1 MRPSRRLIAML
12 LVFVVALPLLAADE
26 AKSLFKKGR
35 DAEARQDYVSAYDA
49 YHKAWEL
56 KPKDLEYRASME
68 RMRFEAAAQ
77 LIQQGRK
84 LREQGKMQEALDVFE
99 KAADIDPAN
108 ALAKQEVAKTKA
120 LMTGATLVPQAPA
133 PVEQLNPVPKAVLRA
148 GGPVLLEPISSQPI
162 TLKLTG
168 DTRQVY
174 ETIGKLAGIN
184 VLFDPDYTS
193 RRIAIELNGVTLS
206 QALDIV
212 ALQSRTF
219 WQPVT
224 SNTIF
229 VAADTQAKRRELQQN
244 VIKTFYLANL
254 SQATDVQDIV
264 NTVRNILEVQR
275 VQPLPAQKAFVVRG
289 TPDQVALVQK
299 IVNDIDKAKPEVV
312 VDIAVMQVSRDKLRN
327 LGIQPP
333 ASATV
338 QLIPAGTTTTTS
350 TAGTTSGTGGTATTT
365 TSPVLTINDL
375 ANLKATNFQVTIPS
389 ATANFLFS
397 DSNTKIIQN
406 PQIRALDG
414 QKASLKIGERVPVAT
429 GSFQPGI
436 GGVGINPLVNT
447 QFQYIDVGVNIDI
460 TPQIHADR
468 EVSLKMMIDVSA
480 VTGQTNI
487 GGISQPIIGQR
498 KIEHDIRLRDGE
510 VSLLGG
516 IFENDDIKSIS
527 GIPGLA
533 QIPIIKYLFGSES
546 VEHRENEIVFVVIPH
561 IVREPDI
568 TAENLRTIDV
578 GTASSIELR
587 NSGIAPAPGGAVTTP
602 APAPAV
608 APAVAPAA
616 PAPAPTSGAA
626 MTLSFDPAMVDA
638 TPGSSFVVNVV
649 AANARDLYSVPMEIS
664 YDPSV
669 LEFVN
674 VSNGDLLASD
684 GQAVA
689 LVHREDN
696 GQLHLAATRASGG
709 VSGSG
714 TVYTLTFLAKQ
725 AGQTQLQVRAGAR
738 GPSMQSLPVTAT
750 PATVMVK

>member
-26 AKSLFKKGR
+26 AKTLFNKGR
-35 DAEARQDYVSAYDA
+35 DAEARQDYITAYEA

-77 LIQQGRK
+77 YIHQGQKLRDQGR
-84 LREQGKMQEALDVFE
+84 LQEALEAFE
-99 KAADIDPAN
+99 KAAEIDPAN
-108 ALAKQEVAKTKA
+108 ALAKQEIAKTKA
-120 LMTGATLVPQAPA
+120 LMSGATLVPQPA
-133 PVEQLNPVPKAVLRA
+133 LPVEQLNPLPKAVLQA
-148 GGPVLLEPISSQPI
+148 GGPVLLAPISNQPI

-219 WQPVT
+219 WRPVT

-289 TPDQVALVQK
+289 TPDQVALVEK
-299 IVNDIDKAKPEVV
+299 IVNDLDKARPEVL

-327 LGIQPP
+327 LGIAPP

-338 QLIPAGTTTTTS
+338 QLVPAGTTTTT
-350 TAGTTSGTGGTATTT
+350 TTGGTTTT
-365 TSPVLTINDL
+365 TGTTTTAPVLTINDL

-406 PQIRALDG
+406 PQIRVLDG

-447 QFQYIDVGVNIDI
+447 QFQYIDVGVNIDV
-460 TPQIHADR
+460 TPQIHADH
-468 EVSLKMMIDVSA
+468 EVSLKMMVDVSA
-480 VTGQTNI
+480 VTGQTSI

-516 IFENDDIKSIS
+516 IFENNDIKSIS

-533 QIPIIKYLFGSES
+533 QIPIIKYLFGSEN
-546 VEHRENEIVFVVIPH
+546 VEHRQNEIVFVIIPH

-568 TAENLRTIDV
+568 TPENLRTIDV
-578 GTASSIELR
+578 GTATSIELR
-587 NSGIAPAPGGAVTTP
+587 NSGMQPQAAPGGAVTTP
-602 APAPAV
+602 TPAPAA
-608 APAVAPAA
+608 APAAAA
-616 PAPAPTSGAA
+616 PAPATAA
-626 MTLSFDPAMVDA
+626 GMTISFDPATVNA
-638 TPGSSFVVNVV
+638 TAGSSFVVNVV
-649 AANARDLYSVPMEIS
+649 AANARDLYAVPMEIS

-669 LEFVN
+669 LQFVN
-674 VSNGDLLASD
+674 VSSGDLLARD

-696 GQLHLAATRASGG
+696 GQLHLSATRASGG
-709 VSGSG
+709 VNGSG
-714 TVYTLTFLAKQ
+714 TVFALTFLAKQ
-725 AGQTQLQVRAGAR
+725 PGQTQLQVNAAAR